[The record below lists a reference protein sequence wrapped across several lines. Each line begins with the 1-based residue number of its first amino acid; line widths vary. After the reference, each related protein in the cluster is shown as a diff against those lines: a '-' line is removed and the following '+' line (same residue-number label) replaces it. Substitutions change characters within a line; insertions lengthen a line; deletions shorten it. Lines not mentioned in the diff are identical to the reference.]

1 MRRRSSRAK
10 LAALSC
16 VCLTGGSALAADAPE
31 VDSAPPRQVQEPEER
46 EAPQVR
52 RAPEGAPALQ
62 MSPDFA
68 SPAMS
73 FGGYFPVPQ
82 MESGTMR
89 VEPFNIRAAVNAG
102 LAYDDNVTLT
112 RSNKISSLLLTVTP
126 AVSVGLE
133 GANQRYYAVYRGN
146 YGRYLTSSVD
156 NFENHSFGVVAGHDW
171 TTRLT
176 SLATYDY
183 TRGRDPRGATTETL
197 TRSDPWTLHRLRGNA
212 AYGAPGA
219 QGRLEGFAA
228 YTKREYSGANGGAPD
243 ARNFEQV
250 DVGGTFAYRVAP
262 KTSGTL
268 TAQHSDITH
277 PDAHVLD
284 ATENRVMV
292 GVVWEAMAKTN
303 GYGRVGYLR
312 REGSDPAAGNF
323 STPTYEV
330 GATWSPLT
338 YSTLNVTANRTSAEA
353 VEAGSRFLVVDTA
366 SATWDHSWF
375 ERVRSTVRGLYGQQR
390 HEGLSRTDS
399 YYTVGAQVSYALHR
413 RLRVGAEIRHDARNS
428 PDPLLEFK
436 RNLTVL
442 TLESSL

>member
-1 MRRRSSRAK
+1 MTKSSRGK

-16 VCLTGGSALAADAPE
+16 VCLTAGNAAAADAPAAE
-31 VDSAPPRQVQEPEER
+31 SAPPATVQEPEER
-46 EAPQVR
+46 EAPEVR
-52 RAPEGAPALQ
+52 VAPQGAPALQ

-102 LAYDDNVTLT
+102 LAYDDNVTLA
-112 RSNKISSLLLTVTP
+112 RSNKISSMLLTVTP

-133 GANQRYYAVYRGN
+133 GANQRYYVVYRGN
-146 YGRYLTSSVD
+146 YGRYLNSALD
-156 NFENHSFGVVAGHDW
+156 NFDNHNLGLAAGHDW
-171 TTRLT
+171 TTRFT

-183 TRGRDPRGATTETL
+183 TRGRDPRGSTTETL
-197 TRSDPWTLHRLRGNA
+197 TRSDPWTLHRLRGSVG
-212 AYGAPGA
+212 YGAPGA
-219 QGRLEGFAA
+219 LGHLDGFVG
-228 YTKREYSGANGGAPD
+228 YTKREYSGDNGGFPD
-243 ARNFEQV
+243 TRNFDQV
-250 DVGGTFAYRVAP
+250 DVGGTFGYRVAP
-262 KTSGTL
+262 KTTATL
-268 TAQHSDITH
+268 TVQHSDITH
-277 PDAHVLD
+277 PEAHVLD
-284 ATENRVMV
+284 ATENRYLV
-292 GVVWEAMAKTN
+292 GVAWAAMAKTV

-312 REGSDPAAGNF
+312 RSAADPAAGTF

-353 VEAGSRFLVVDTA
+353 VEAGSRFLVIDV
-366 SATWDHSWF
+366 ATVTWNHSWF

-390 HEGLSRTDS
+390 HEGVNRTDS

-413 RLRVGAEIRHDARNS
+413 RLRIGAEIRHDARNS

-436 RNLTVL
+436 RNLTLL